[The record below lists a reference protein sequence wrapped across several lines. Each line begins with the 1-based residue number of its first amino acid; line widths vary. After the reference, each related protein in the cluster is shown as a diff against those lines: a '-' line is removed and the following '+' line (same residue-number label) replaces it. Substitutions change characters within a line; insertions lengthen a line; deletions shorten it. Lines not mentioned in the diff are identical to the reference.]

1 MDVCWVEELK
11 GFRVWGFRD
20 LGSRIWAL
28 TLGLQEGV
36 LVLMMQNLSGGGGGA
51 RRLGLPSELGI
62 SRR

>member
-1 MDVCWVEELK
+1 MDLCWVEELK

-51 RRLGLPSELGI
+51 
-62 SRR
+62 